1 MRLRHGRRDAGRGP
15 RKPAKSW
22 DFNLSA
28 DKDKVLTECF
38 RVLKPGGRFAVSDI
52 VLKKALPSKLQQDL
66 TAWAGCIAGALSD
79 AEYQGKLTA
88 AGFENIEV
96 QVTRVYDFADS
107 DSVLFSQLSKDELAQ
122 LEGAVVS
129 SFIRARKLK
138 VTVLKGVDFCIREAT
153 ADDLPK
159 VNQLLYR

>member
-1 MRLRHGRRDAGRGP
+1 M
-15 RKPAKSW
+15 
-22 DFNLSA
+22 
-28 DKDKVLTECF
+28 
-38 RVLKPGGRFAVSDI
+38 KPGGRFAVSDI